1 MGQKR
6 TTRRWEILDTV
17 FRTPRLTAPI
27 PPTQNPYGRS
37 RMANNIDGHPGNGP
51 SVSTIVNPNTHR
63 SVFEPLR
70 EPKRRKTQQS
80 SSPRNHGPSGLSKR
94 AFLDKPIDLT
104 EDDAELV
111 SHTSTV
117 ADDSDDSLDLRT
129 AERSKARITDDLRA
143 IQRLQVC
150 HGGGEPP
157 KAVDADT
164 ETEAIVEFPLP
175 TGESMMVK
183 GKGGRV
189 PGVMRNIESRN
200 DGKIHTHGS
209 PPNPSEPLNS
219 LPPESHKPKVRLFT
233 EEEGWLTN
241 ILITRRSQTRSLSPS
256 PRCLRMD
263 RKASGKMY
271 VYP

>member
-1 MGQKR
+1 
-6 TTRRWEILDTV
+6 
-17 FRTPRLTAPI
+17 
-27 PPTQNPYGRS
+27 
-37 RMANNIDGHPGNGP
+37 MANNIDGHPGNGP

-70 EPKRRKTQQS
+70 EPKRRKGQQS
-80 SSPRNHGPSGLSKR
+80 SSPRKPGPSGLSKR

-129 AERSKARITDDLRA
+129 VERSKARIADDLRA
-143 IQRLQVC
+143 TQRLQAC
-150 HGGGEPP
+150 HGGGQSS
-157 KAVDADT
+157 AVDADT
-164 ETEAIVEFPLP
+164 VTEVIEEFPVS
-175 TGESMMVK
+175 TGEPMMVK
-183 GKGGRV
+183 EKGGRV
-189 PGVMRNIESRN
+189 PGATRNIESRN

-209 PPNPSEPLNS
+209 PPNPSEPSNS
-219 LPPESHKPKVRLFT
+219 LPPESHKPKVRLFD

-241 ILITRRSQTRSLSPS
+241 ILITRRSQTTSLSPS